1 MSNTL
6 TEGDK
11 RGRIGRVLGKTR
23 PKDPP
28 PSMIP
33 ENPPNEGSSGIKP
46 KTVEVISIRLTADT
60 KEVEAALLR
69 LSEFADE
76 LRDKFESLMRDVEL
90 ASKTVQEFTGQ
101 VKSDE

>member
-1 MSNTL
+1 MSD
-6 TEGDK
+6 EQ
-11 RGRIGRVLGKTR
+11 
-23 PKDPP
+23 
-28 PSMIP
+28 S
-33 ENPPNEGSSGIKP
+33 
-46 KTVEVISIRLTADT
+46 KTVEAISIKLTADT
-60 KEVEAALLR
+60 KEVEAALVR